1 MPREYIM
8 FLKGIK
14 MSDYLV
20 RATAAKGKI
29 RAFAVTTKDTVNKA
43 AKAHDTS
50 PVVTAA
56 LGRLLSAGLMMG
68 SMMKNE
74 KDTVTLKVEGNGPI
88 KSIMVK
94 ADANGNVKGY
104 PSVPRIPHLV
114 NDKGKLDVAGGV
126 GVGLLTVI
134 KDIGLK
140 EPYNGTCELVTS
152 EIAEDLTYYFAAS
165 KQTSS
170 SVGLGVLVDR
180 DESVKEAG
188 GFIVQLMPDITE
200 EEIIKLEE
208 ALGKV
213 TSVTAMLSE
222 GLTPEGILERLLGD
236 LDLEILDTMPVQ
248 FHCDCSKEKVCSAL
262 VLLNENDINSIIEDG
277 QPIEVMC
284 HFCNTAYKFDLDELK
299 EIQNKKI

>member
-1 MPREYIM
+1 
-8 FLKGIK
+8 
-14 MSDYLV
+14 MSDILL
-20 RATAAKGKI
+20 RGSSMDGAI
-29 RAFAVTTKDTVNKA
+29 RVFVAVTTDLVNEAQKIHKTYSTA
-43 AKAHDTS
+43 
-50 PVVTAA
+50 TAA
-56 LGRLLSAGLMMG
+56 LGRALTISAIMG
-68 SMMKNE
+68 AGMKNE
-74 KDTVTLKVEGNGPI
+74 TDSTTIQFKGDGPLGSI
-88 KSIMVK
+88 VCVCNNKSEVR
-94 ADANGNVKGY
+94 GY
-104 PSVPRIPHLV
+104 VVNPYVDIPRKE
-114 NDKGKLDVAGGV
+114 NGKLDVGAAV
-126 GVGLLTVI
+126 GKGFLNVI
-134 KDIGLK
+134 RDLGLK
-140 EPYNGTCELVTS
+140 EPYAGQVPIVTG
-152 EIAEDLTYYFAAS
+152 EIAEDMTYYFAAS
-165 KQTSS
+165 EQTSS

-299 EIQNKKI
+299 AIQNKKI